1 MKNFKVF
8 DCFTFYNE
16 LQILHV
22 RFEELYDFVDYFI
35 LCEAPL
41 THRGKQKP
49 LYFDENK
56 KQFSKYSEKIIHLVD
71 NEIPEK
77 VDDPWIRENHQRN
90 YINSGLEEFD
100 LNNNDQIIIS
110 DVDEI
115 PNVKTL
121 QNRLPVNWV
130 YSLEQEFYYYNL
142 HNRLRK
148 KWKHSKVLDYETYVN
163 KFNSTPQEVRVVHD
177 YREFLN
183 HRFDRNVIKNGG
195 WHFSYFGG
203 VEKIIDKIENL
214 GHFENDLDEFKN
226 PDYLEN
232 AIERNKDIFKSGEKI
247 KKINNIDKNK
257 FPKGIEHLM

>member
-1 MKNFKVF
+1 MKNFRIF

-16 LQILHV
+16 LDILHV
-22 RFEELYDFVDYFI
+22 RFEELYDYVDYFI

-49 LYFDENK
+49 LYFLENK
-56 KQFSKYSEKIIHLVD
+56 EQFSKYTDKIIHLID
-71 NEIPEK
+71 KEIPKK

-90 YINSGLEEFD
+90 YLNNGLLEFD
-100 LNNNDQIIIS
+100 LKNNDQIIIS
-110 DVDEI
+110 DIDEI

-121 QNRLPVNWV
+121 QSRLPVNWV

-148 KWKHSKVLDYETYVN
+148 KWKLSKVLNYETYVN
-163 KFNSTPQEVRVVHD
+163 KFNSSPQEVRVVHD

-183 HRFDRNVIKNGG
+183 YRFDRNVIKSGG

-203 VEKIIDKIENL
+203 VKKIINKIENL

-226 PDYLEN
+226 PDYLEK
-232 AIERNKDIFKSGEKI
+232 AIEGNKDIFKTGEKI
-247 KKINNIDKNK
+247 KKINNIDKSK
-257 FPKGIEHLM
+257 LPKGIEHLM